1 MLLLVFRVTQ
11 FKVDQNINQN
21 RYNNKLYLKHNGNRI
36 NVLLQI

>member
-11 FKVDQNINQN
+11 FKVDQNVNQN
-21 RYNNKLYLKHNGNRI
+21 RYNKLYLKHNGNRI